1 MLASQS
7 QGGIMRKIVSILVL
21 LSVLFG
27 ALGVPVA
34 DARGGRTDDC
44 SKGSNDPDC
53 K

>member
-1 MLASQS
+1 
-7 QGGIMRKIVSILVL
+7 MRKIVSILVM

-27 ALGVPVA
+27 TFGIPAA

-44 SKGSNDPDC
+44 QKGSNDPDC